1 MPKKSSFAVRT
12 AEELVDKCK
21 VRSKAT
27 VSFLR
32 SFFSHKQ
39 TIQAI
44 NGMIVWCCMMR
55 AGIHVRICVRGY
67 GWLCVGCVSEN
78 MSACEHECECNSSVG
93 ASVIGTPTFM
103 SVHVRT
109 GCACKHARVLV
120 LCVCVYSCTC
130 KRMH

>member
-44 NGMIVWCCMMR
+44 NGMIVLSCMMR

-78 MSACEHECECNSSVG
+78 MSACEHECECNSSVW
-93 ASVIGTPTFM
+93 VQ
-103 SVHVRT
+103 V
-109 GCACKHARVLV
+109 
-120 LCVCVYSCTC
+120 
-130 KRMH
+130 